1 MAAAANLPDLTPLE
15 PEEVDEGIS
24 ETGSSNGSS
33 SSSLA
38 SLRSS
43 ILEHRKENGRRYH
56 GMSEGTYILP
66 NDEVWPSSP
75 AYINH
80 HLWKITWNG
89 DLCRSPKRNG
99 ANRVLDVG
107 TGTGIWSIEYA
118 YSVHKQVIGVDLSPI
133 QPELYEPF
141 PRVLVYC
148 HTLVCIVP
156 PNCKFEIDDMDKD
169 WTWSTPFDF
178 IFVRHMNACFAS
190 WERMLAQAYENLE
203 PGGYIELQDNSF
215 PLACQDGTLAK
226 GSALDRWSS
235 LLMEGTAMMG
245 RPVTVPAHFKRMLQD
260 AGFVDVVEEHRV
272 WPVNDWPRNDE
283 LRLLGRW
290 SQFDSLE
297 AVESS
302 ALALF
307 TRVLGWTREEVLVFC
322 AEVRNELMD
331 RSIHAYWNVWCA
343 YGRKPLKG
351 QTPAEE
357 QTPAA

>member
-1 MAAAANLPDLTPLE
+1 MAAAANLPDLTPLA
-15 PEEVDEGIS
+15 PEEADEGVS
-24 ETGSSNGSS
+24 ETGSANGSS
-33 SSSLA
+33 GSSLA

-43 ILEHRKENGRRYH
+43 ILEHRRENGRRYH

-66 NDEVWPSSP
+66 NDEQEQERLD
-75 AYINH
+75 INH
-80 HLWKITWNG
+80 HLWRVTWDG

-99 ANRVLDVG
+99 ANRVLDLG

-118 YSVHKQVIGVDLSPI
+118 EDHPEATVIGVDLSPI
-133 QPELYEPF
+133 QPEF
-141 PRVLVYC
+141 
-148 HTLVCIVP
+148 VP
-156 PNCKFEIDDMDKD
+156 PNCKFEIDDVDKD
-169 WTWSTPFDF
+169 WTWSTLFDF

-215 PLACQDGTLAK
+215 PLACQDGTLRP
-226 GSALDRWSS
+226 GSALERWSS
-235 LLMEGTAMMG
+235 LIMEGTAKMG

-260 AGFVDVVEEHRV
+260 AGFVDVVEEYRV
-272 WPVNDWPRNDE
+272 WPVNDWPRNDA

-307 TRVLGWTREEVLVFC
+307 TRVLGWTRAEVLVFC
-322 AEVRNELMD
+322 AEVRNELKD

-343 YGRKPLKG
+343 YGRKPLKE

-357 QTPAA
+357 QTPGA

>member
-1 MAAAANLPDLTPLE
+1 MAAAANLPDLTPLA
-15 PEEVDEGIS
+15 PEEADEGIS
-24 ETGSSNGSS
+24 ETGSANGSS
-33 SSSLA
+33 GSSLA

-43 ILEHRKENGRRYH
+43 ILEHRRENGRRYH
-56 GMSEGTYILP
+56 GMSEG
-66 NDEVWPSSP
+66 N
-75 AYINH
+75 INH
-80 HLWKITWNG
+80 HLWRVTWDG

-107 TGTGIWSIEYA
+107 TGTGIWSI
-118 YSVHKQVIGVDLSPI
+118 D
-133 QPELYEPF
+133 
-141 PRVLVYC
+141 
-148 HTLVCIVP
+148 VP
-156 PNCKFEIDDMDKD
+156 PNCKFEIDDVDKD

-190 WERMLAQAYENLE
+190 WERMLSQAYENLE

-215 PLACQDGTLAK
+215 PLACQDGTLRP
-226 GSALDRWSS
+226 GSALERWSS
-235 LLMEGTAMMG
+235 LIMEGTAKMG
-245 RPVTVPAHFKRMLQD
+245 RPVTVPAHFKRMLHD

-272 WPVNDWPRNDE
+272 WPVNDWPRNDA

-322 AEVRNELMD
+322 AEVRNELKD
-331 RSIHAYWNVWCA
+331 RSIHAYWNV
-343 YGRKPLKG
+343 
-351 QTPAEE
+351 
-357 QTPAA
+357 